1 MARRHYAVY
10 MLVGDPNVFVYTS
23 TDNDNTLALL
33 EDLGFTHQYT
43 AFAYGWDC
51 TKGHLYSVPKYFNMV
66 TTNRMVLLVRIN
78 NDTDVKIREIYK
90 EVCIVKG
97 VARKRWYEHYSAK
110 NENLL

>member
-1 MARRHYAVY
+1 

-66 TTNRMVLLVRIN
+66 TTNRSEFIRASVKERI
-78 NDTDVKIREIYK
+78 RK
-90 EVCIVKG
+90 EKERLMAEG
-97 VARKRWYEHYSAK
+97 YLKEK
-110 NENLL
+110 NLNE